1 MEVTLRQI
9 TADNWQECLNLR
21 VHDSQRAFVPSN
33 GYALA
38 RAYVFPECVPLAIY
52 AGDTMVG
59 FLLYEFDEDD
69 HIPWILHFM
78 IDQAHQGQGYGRN
91 AFQELILRVEAQSE
105 RSEIRV
111 SIDPDNAVGERVYR
125 RMGFEYTG
133 ELREGA
139 RVMRLQLQ

>member
-1 MEVTLRQI
+1 MDVTLRQI
-9 TADNWQECLNLR
+9 SADNWQECLNLR
-21 VHDSQRAFVPSN
+21 VYEEQQSFAPPNV
-33 GYALA
+33 YALA

-52 AGDTMVG
+52 VGETMVG
-59 FLLYEFDEDD
+59 FLMYEFDTTD

-78 IDQAHQGQGYGRN
+78 IDQAHQGNGYGRA

-111 SIDPDNAVGERVYR
+111 SIAPDNAVGERVYR
-125 RMGFEYTG
+125 RMGFDYTG

-139 RVMRLQLQ
+139 QVMRLQLQ